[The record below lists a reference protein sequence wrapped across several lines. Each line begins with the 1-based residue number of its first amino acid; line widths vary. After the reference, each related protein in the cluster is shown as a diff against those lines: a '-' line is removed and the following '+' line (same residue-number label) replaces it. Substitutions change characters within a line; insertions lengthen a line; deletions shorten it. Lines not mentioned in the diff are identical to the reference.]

1 MKVFHRGARLY
12 YKYYYKVGDKMDN
25 IKIQNDKN
33 KITIKKGIIK
43 KKIFSCYF

>member
-1 MKVFHRGARLY
+1 
-12 YKYYYKVGDKMDN
+12 MDN

-43 KKIFSCYF
+43 KKYLAGALAGHQFNAVF

>member
-1 MKVFHRGARLY
+1 
-12 YKYYYKVGDKMDN
+12 MDN

-43 KKIFSCYF
+43 KKYLVLFLILHFQTLFF